1 MSAQIHV
8 AWLTNLTDEFDHAV
22 TDEEFTRVRHDTP
35 GRYQALCGYFVLPCS
50 MLIPPSRP
58 CPRCYTI
65 WVAVST
71 RLTTPQHSN
80 LDQHRESSL
89 WQRLLGRLRILV
101 ATVEPTPQPR
111 KDRTPVP
118 ARPADT
124 SITPL
129 SADHHSPGSRR

>member
-1 MSAQIHV
+1 MTAVLGPPGKRVVTGHV
-8 AWLTNLTDEFDHAV
+8 HL
-22 TDEEFTRVRHDTP
+22 P
-35 GRYQALCGYFVLPCS
+35 GRSDAVERYRARRLAQLARDAGTKRAHRRTAPEAATHPCCRGGS
-50 MLIPPSRP
+50 AS
-58 CPRCYTI
+58 
-65 WVAVST
+65 
-71 RLTTPQHSN
+71 TPQHSN